1 MTAIATDRPVFPP
14 APQGAGARGPGLAT
28 PAKAL
33 REAQAAFFRPSSL
46 APATLAPATLAP
58 AIETAPEAVAQV
70 PAEPLD
76 HSRMRPGSLLDI
88 RI

>member
-1 MTAIATDRPVFPP
+1 MTAIVTDRPVFPP

-46 APATLAPATLAP
+46 APA
-58 AIETAPEAVAQV
+58 IGTAPEAVAQA
-70 PAEPLD
+70 PAEPVD
-76 HSRMRPGSLLDI
+76 RSRMRPGSLLDI

>member
-46 APATLAPATLAP
+46 APATLAPA
-58 AIETAPEAVAQV
+58 IETAPEPVAQA
-70 PAEPLD
+70 PAEPVD
-76 HSRMRPGSLLDI
+76 RSRMRPGSLLDI

>member
-1 MTAIATDRPVFPP
+1 MTGIATDRPVFPP
-14 APQGAGARGPGLAT
+14 APQGAGARGLGLAT

-46 APATLAPATLAP
+46 APAVEPVSEP
-58 AIETAPEAVAQV
+58 VAEM
-70 PAEPLD
+70 PAEPVD
-76 HSRMRPGSLLDI
+76 RSRLRPGSLLDI

>member
-1 MTAIATDRPVFPP
+1 MTGIATDRPVFPP
-14 APQGAGARGPGLAT
+14 APQGTGARGLGLAT

-46 APATLAPATLAP
+46 APDVLAP
-58 AIETAPEAVAQV
+58 AIETAPEPVSDV
-70 PAEPLD
+70 PAEPVD
-76 HSRMRPGSLLDI
+76 RSRLRPGSLLDI

>member
-14 APQGAGARGPGLAT
+14 APQGAGARALGLAT

-46 APATLAPATLAP
+46 APATLAPA
-58 AIETAPEAVAQV
+58 IEAAPEAVAQA